1 MYKFVKNYALKNL
14 LLQYKPFLL
23 FLGKFLLTYLVLTIV
38 YQFYLSR
45 FDTNRQ
51 EVDSFT
57 QSVAQQTVA
66 LLQWF
71 GSESY
76 TQPHLTE
83 PSIKLFYQ
91 GKYVSRIIEGCNA
104 ISVIILFV
112 SFVMAFTGK
121 FKKTVLFILFG
132 TVLIHLLNIARIA
145 LLSVA
150 LYHYPQYEHLLHGVI
165 FPLII
170 YGTVFLLWVL
180 WVNKFSLHATTTA
193 AK

>member
-1 MYKFVKNYALKNL
+1 MKNL

-23 FLGKFLLTYLVLTIV
+23 FLGKFLLTYLVLTGV

-45 FDTNRQ
+45 FDSHKQ
-51 EVDSFT
+51 EVDAFT

-66 LLQWF
+66 VLQWF

-76 TQPHLTE
+76 TQPHLKE
-83 PSIKLFYQ
+83 PSVKLVYQ

-121 FKKTVLFILFG
+121 LKSTLLFILFG

-180 WVNKFSLHATTTA
+180 WVNKFSLHATTTPT
-193 AK
+193 K